1 MVLQVRHQLSWFKEM
16 LIERRIEVDH
26 STIYCWVQYY
36 APKLLE
42 KLKWH
47 WKPKLE
53 LRWRVDCHC

>member
-1 MVLQVRHQLSWFKEM
+1 M
-16 LIERRIEVDH
+16 LIERRVEVDH

-53 LRWRVDCHC
+53 LSWRVDCHC